1 MQKFVIKYAI
11 PAAKCSQKSTEQTK
25 ARLFTI
31 KYYEKPK
38 EKLRFRYFLQ
48 VKDEKITVN
57 FNPPRPK
64 TQSYFTSSRKIFR
77 PRNSNTQNG

>member
-31 KYYEKPK
+31 KYYEKQK
-38 EKLRFRYFLQ
+38 EKLRFRYFFQ
-48 VKDEKITVN
+48 VKDEKITVYI
-57 FNPPRPK
+57 NPQQTK
-64 TQSYFTSSRKIFR
+64 SYFTCGREIFR

>member
-38 EKLRFRYFLQ
+38 EKLRFCYFLK
-48 VKDEKITVN
+48 VKDEKITVYI
-57 FNPPRPK
+57 NPQQ

>member
-31 KYYEKPK
+31 KYYEKQK
-38 EKLRFRYFLQ
+38 EKLRFRYFLKI
-48 VKDEKITVN
+48 KDEKITVYLN
-57 FNPPRPK
+57 LQQ